1 MQCADITFSTQ
12 AVPVSDD
19 VCFNSTGVG
28 SAPFTYNGDTDKAV
42 NETCDTASES
52 TEDTKDDKKNAAS
65 NLKVSVASVG
75 VVGLVMA
82 AMMV

>member
-12 AVPVSDD
+12 ALPVSDD

-28 SAPFTYNGDTDKAV
+28 SAPFTYNGDTSKAAS
-42 NETCDTASES
+42 ETCEPAPEAT
-52 TEDTKDDKKNAAS
+52 DKKNAAS

-75 VVGLVMA
+75 VFGLAMA
-82 AMMV
+82 AMMI